1 MIKIIN
7 AKPSRFFVPWS
18 LTLFLRS
25 GDAAL
30 LFLQF
35 QVLTLLKIIL
45 NNSSPRPLARTRKA
59 PTSRRTWRLLRLL
72 VLWARKGSSILLL
85 V

>member
-25 GDAAL
+25 VSGINVVEDHPQQL
-30 LFLQF
+30 LA
-35 QVLTLLKIIL
+35 T
-45 NNSSPRPLARTRKA
+45 
-59 PTSRRTWRLLRLL
+59 PTSCKIPFPEFLLTAVVDWIGRYLCFIKFI
-72 VLWARKGSSILLL
+72 WDSFKFEKK
-85 V
+85 